1 MAAMHSSSRVDSSL
15 GRDEEALDIYRK
27 VYQNWVDK
35 HGPDHKCSLW
45 AAEDLIK
52 CLKRLK
58 QHTEAQDRARAA
70 IPLAQRTLGADN
82 LVTLSLRD
90 LDARISLSRDDA
102 SSQDKIKALVV
113 WGSVYKVRR
122 RVQGPDHPDTRSL
135 RDDLEMIR
143 TVLELDDATFE
154 LLVE

>member
-1 MAAMHSSSRVDSSL
+1 MRKNDPGCYGEL
-15 GRDEEALDIYRK
+15 GRDEEALDIYRQ

-52 CLKRLK
+52 CLKKL
-58 QHTEAQDRARAA
+58 QQYTEAQDRARAA
-70 IPLAQRTLGADN
+70 FPLALRTLGAED

-90 LDARISLSRDDA
+90 LDARLTLSRDGA

-113 WGSVYKVRR
+113 LGSVFKVRR
-122 RVQGPDHPDTRSL
+122 RVQGRDHPDTREL
-135 RDDLEMIR
+135 RDDLDTIR